1 MALEV
6 KKREGETPAS
16 FLFRF
21 NKRVQRSGL
30 VKEVRKRQFH
40 NRSANKTK
48 RRSAALYR
56 NTKQRS
62 IAKERKYGA

>member
-30 VKEVRKRQFH
+30 VKEIRKRQFKT
-40 NRSANKTK
+40 RTPNKTK

-56 NTKQRS
+56 GTKQRS
-62 IAKERKYGA
+62 ITKERKYGV

>member
-1 MALEV
+1 MPLDI

-30 VKEVRKRQFH
+30 VKEVRKRQFKS
-40 NRSANKTK
+40 RTPNKTK

-56 NTKQRS
+56 NSKQRT